1 MRVRIVDAARA
12 EPSDFAARF
21 DEHIAGILR
30 TMAAFDEHR
39 TAEMAGKQ
47 MACRHHVVFIG
58 DAFAILIVDRI
69 GTLLNSQLTQCLGF
83 RHVWRDYGG
92 EREQLGSQCG
102 DRVIFDELRTGRCHH
117 HRVKHNILGI
127 MSGQTVGNHIDEL
140 HA

>member
-30 TMAAFDEHR
+30 TMAALDEHR

-47 MACRHHVVFIG
+47 MACRHHVVFTG

-69 GTLLNSQLTQCLGF
+69 GTLLNSQLAQCLGF

-92 EREQLGSQCG
+92 EREQLGS
-102 DRVIFDELRTGRCHH
+102 
-117 HRVKHNILGI
+117 
-127 MSGQTVGNHIDEL
+127 
-140 HA
+140 